1 MKSKGTIDMS
11 EVMSVHV
18 LMNQAGNYS
27 NVHYE
32 CLTINPN
39 YLFLA
44 AYPSPALKAGE
55 KGYFFQ
61 VSSTSLHM

>member
-27 NVHYE
+27 NVYYE
-32 CLTINPN
+32 CLTINPTIFS
-39 YLFLA
+39 LQHIHHLL
-44 AYPSPALKAGE
+44 LKLG
-55 KGYFFQ
+55 KKVTF
-61 VSSTSLHM
+61 SR